1 MEVQEQQNATVFQQQ
16 RTSTQS
22 MILCCMCGT
31 PITPNTSNMCQ
42 TCLATKVDITEGIS
56 KQLIVH
62 HCRGCDRYLRP
73 PWTLVKPESKELM
86 ALLLRKIRGLKKVK
100 LIDANFIWTEPH
112 SKRIKVKL
120 KVQKEQ
126 FAKLVL
132 QQEFV
137 VEYVVANQF
146 CEDCHRT
153 LTYSLR
159 SIHAFDSFQ

>member
-1 MEVQEQQNATVFQQQ
+1 MSIQIQEDNASAFLRPQAA
-16 RTSTQS
+16 TQS

-31 PITPNTSNMCQ
+31 PVAPNTANMCPN
-42 TCLATKVDITEGIS
+42 CLATKVDITEGIS

-62 HCRGCDRYLRP
+62 HCKGCDRYLRP
-73 PWTLVKPESKELM
+73 PWTQVKPESRELM

-112 SKRIKVKL
+112 SKRIKIKL

-146 CEDCHRT
+146 CEDCHRK
-153 LTYSLR
+153 
-159 SIHAFDSFQ
+159 

>member
-1 MEVQEQQNATVFQQQ
+1 MSIQIQEDNASAFLRPQAA
-16 RTSTQS
+16 TQS

-31 PITPNTSNMCQ
+31 PVAPNTANMCPN
-42 TCLATKVDITEGIS
+42 CLATKVDITEGIS

-62 HCRGCDRYLRP
+62 HCKGCDRYLRP
-73 PWTLVKPESKELM
+73 PWTQVKPESKELM

-126 FAKLVL
+126 FA
-132 QQEFV
+132 Q
-137 VEYVVANQF
+137 
-146 CEDCHRT
+146 
-153 LTYSLR
+153 
-159 SIHAFDSFQ
+159 